1 MKRIDTTQEGFRTSV
16 LGKHLE
22 TLPREGFYPDNTKEV
37 RQYGL
42 HRFYHD
48 THVILYRT
56 ENGIAIDLLA
66 CKQHLILG
74 TSNYGD
80 PIADNVWMTITEALL
95 LQLLGSGFANDYF
108 VASERL
114 EEHAS
119 EYVKHFA
126 SQFRKLIISD

>member
-22 TLPREGFYPDNTKEV
+22 TLPREGFYPDNVQEV
-37 RQYGL
+37 RKYGL

-48 THVILYRT
+48 AHVILYRT
-56 ENGIAIDLLA
+56 ENGIAMDLIA
-66 CKQHLILG
+66 SKQHLILG
-74 TSNYGD
+74 TSNYGN
-80 PIADNVWMTITEALL
+80 PISDNVWMTIAESL

-108 VASERL
+108 VASTAL

-119 EYVKHFA
+119 EYIKYFE
-126 SQFRKLIISD
+126 SQFSKLIIAD